1 MNNLKVPPY
10 NLPAEEAVLGAM
22 LINPACIPKVTNL
35 INPLDFYREAHKHI
49 TAACFAL
56 KSESDILTV
65 SEELKHENLL
75 AKCGGQ
81 DYIVTLAENTI
92 SSFGIENWCKIIKEQ
107 SQRRQ
112 IIGLCSTVTASSFQ
126 EFSDIDET
134 LSNLKT
140 GVREIE
146 NVNQVGIKAN
156 NVLLREIM
164 DDLEKEGDHTVGVLT
179 GLKNIDDKLN
189 GLEPKTTYYIIAESG
204 MAKSALALN
213 IADHVSLNYPGK
225 VPYFTLEST
234 SKALMRR
241 RLAKHSQVALTRIRN
256 RNLRHEGQ
264 WEDITKA
271 CNVLDNPNLII
282 IDDTHY
288 QKIENLVAFCES
300 FTMDKEISL
309 IIVDY
314 IQLIESQKS
323 FTSRHLEISYV
334 SKLLNFMA
342 KNLNVPVIIVSQL
355 GKDVEKRKRKE
366 PMLSDIKESGDIRNN
381 ADNIISIY
389 SPTPEETQFYTKIKA
404 LKGKDTGR
412 WVTWLHFD
420 GNYQKFTDCEDQYEA
435 PVTRKGG
442 FNG

>member
-1 MNNLKVPPY
+1 MNLKVPPH
-10 NLPAEEAVLGAM
+10 NLETEQAILGAM
-22 LINPACIPKVTNL
+22 LINPKCIPKVSALLNSS
-35 INPLDFYREAHKHI
+35 DFYRESHMDIA
-49 TAACFAL
+49 AACFVL
-56 KSESDILTV
+56 KGEADVLTV
-65 SEELKHENLL
+65 SNHL
-75 AKCGGQ
+75 AHKDLPKKCGGN
-81 DYIVTLAENTI
+81 DYILSLVENTVM
-92 SSFGIENWCKIIKEQ
+92 SAGVESWCQIVKEQ
-107 SQRRQ
+107 SSRRQ
-112 IIGLCSTVTASSFQ
+112 VIDLCSQVTEASFQ
-126 EFSDIDET
+126 DYSDTGET

-146 NVNQVGIKAN
+146 NVNQVGIKTN

-420 GNYQKFTDCEDQYEA
+420 GNYQAFTDCEDQYEA